1 MTRALIF
8 AGVTGQR
15 MNTSSK
21 PKQFLEL
28 YGKPIIIYTLE
39 YFENHPEVDDI
50 VVVCLKSWIGEFKK
64 LKSKYKIKKVS
75 MVVEGGPT
83 GHESIYNGLKAM
95 EEKSSL
101 DDIVLIHDGV
111 RPIISEDLITDNINT
126 VKLMGSAITVSPVTE
141 TVMLLDTEREIESI
155 PNRDLLRLAKAPQS
169 FYYKDIWSAHKKAK
183 EDKLLSWDSADLMK
197 KYGYKL
203 ATVESTP
210 YNIKI
215 TSPSDYYIFRA
226 LFEARENLQIFGI

>member
-8 AGVTGQR
+8 AGGTGQR

>member
-1 MTRALIF
+1 MVRALIF
-8 AGVTGQR
+8 AGGTGQR
-15 MNTSSK
+15 MKTSSK

-64 LKSKYKIKKVS
+64 LKSKYKITKVS
-75 MVVEGGPT
+75 KVVEGGST
-83 GHESIYNGLKAM
+83 GHESIYNGLKIM
-95 EEKSSL
+95 EEKSSP
-101 DDIVLIHDGV
+101 DDIILIHDGV
-111 RPIISEDLITDNINT
+111 RPIISEELITENINT
-126 VKLMGSAITVSPVTE
+126 VRKMGSAITVSPVTE
-141 TVMLLDTEREIESI
+141 TVMLLDEDSEIDSI
-155 PNRDLLRLAKAPQS
+155 PNRDFMRLAKAPQS
-169 FYYKDIWSAHKKAK
+169 FYYKDIWDVHKRAK
-183 EDKLLSWDSADLMK
+183 EDNIQSWDSADLMK
-197 KYGYKL
+197 RYGYKL